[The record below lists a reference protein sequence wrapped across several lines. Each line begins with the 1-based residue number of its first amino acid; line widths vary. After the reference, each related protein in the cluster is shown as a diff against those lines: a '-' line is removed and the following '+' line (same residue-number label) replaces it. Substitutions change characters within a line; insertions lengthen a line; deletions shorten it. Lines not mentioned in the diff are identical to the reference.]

1 MSNFTIFAIE
11 GNIGSG
17 KSTLY
22 TSLQTLYKD
31 SPSVIFVP
39 EPVAQWEKIKDGSGK
54 TMLQLF
60 YADQEKYAF
69 AFQMMAY
76 ISRLSILKKIVEDNN
91 VKGRNIVIITER
103 TLYTDKYIFAKMLFD
118 QGKIEDVEYQIYLT
132 WFDEFAKDF
141 PLDNVVYVK
150 TSPEKCYERI
160 HKRAREGEEFIP
172 LAYLENCHKYHE
184 DFLDKNTGIKVN
196 QLIIDGNMDLKD
208 SDNSIMDG
216 WLQQIDAFISPVDL
230 I

>member
-1 MSNFTIFAIE
+1 MSKFTMFSID

-22 TSLQTLYKD
+22 TSLHELYKD
-31 SPSVIFVP
+31 NSAVIFVP
-39 EPVAQWEKIKDGSGK
+39 EPVSQWEKIKDGSGK

-76 ISRLSILKKIVEDNN
+76 ISRLSILRKIIKDNQ
-91 VKGRNIVIITER
+91 GQNIVIITER
-103 TLYTDKYIFAKMLFD
+103 TLYTDKHIFAKMLFD

-141 PLDNVVYVK
+141 PLNNVIYVK
-150 TSPEKCYERI
+150 TAPQKCYERI
-160 HKRAREGEEFIP
+160 HKRAREGEEIIP
-172 LAYLENCHKYHE
+172 LAYLEDCHRYHE
-184 DFLDKNTGIKVN
+184 EFLDKETGIKVE
-196 QLIIDGNMDLKD
+196 QLIIDGNMELKEGD
-208 SDNSIMDG
+208 TTIMES
-216 WLQQIDAFISPVDL
+216 WLRQIDSFIWDC
-230 I
+230 

>member
-1 MSNFTIFAIE
+1 MFSID

-22 TSLQTLYKD
+22 TSLHELYKD
-31 SPSVIFVP
+31 NSAVIFVP
-39 EPVAQWEKIKDGSGK
+39 EPVSQWEKIKDGSGK

-76 ISRLSILKKIVEDNN
+76 ISRLSILRKIIKDNQ
-91 VKGRNIVIITER
+91 GQNIVIITER
-103 TLYTDKYIFAKMLFD
+103 TLYTDKHIFAKMLFD

-141 PLDNVVYVK
+141 PLNNVIYVK
-150 TSPEKCYERI
+150 TAPQKCYERI
-160 HKRAREGEEFIP
+160 HKRAREGEEIIP
-172 LAYLENCHKYHE
+172 LAYLEDCHRYHE
-184 DFLDKNTGIKVN
+184 EFLDKETGIKVE
-196 QLIIDGNMDLKD
+196 QLIIDGNMELKEG
-208 SDNSIMDG
+208 DNTIMES
-216 WLQQIDAFISPVDL
+216 WLQQIDSFIWDC
-230 I
+230 

>member
-1 MSNFTIFAIE
+1 MFSID

-22 TSLQTLYKD
+22 ASLQQLYKD
-31 SPSVIFVP
+31 RPSVIFVP
-39 EPVAQWEKIKDGSGK
+39 EPVSQWEKIRDKSGK
-54 TMLQLF
+54 TMLHLF
-60 YADQEKYAF
+60 YTDQEKYAF

-76 ISRLSILKKIVEDNN
+76 ISRLSILRRIIAENKFKC
-91 VKGRNIVIITER
+91 RNIVIITER

-132 WFDEFAKDF
+132 WFDEFSIDF

-160 HKRAREGEEFIP
+160 HKRSREGEEIIP
-172 LAYLENCHKYHE
+172 LAYLEDCHRYHE
-184 DFLDKNTGIKVN
+184 EFLDKDTGIKVN
-196 QLIIDGNMDLKD
+196 QLIIDGNMELKEGETAT
-208 SDNSIMDG
+208 MDG
-216 WLQQIDAFISPVDL
+216 WLHQIDSFIGLDEL

>member
-1 MSNFTIFAIE
+1 MSKFTMFSID

-17 KSTLY
+17 KSTIY
-22 TSLQTLYKD
+22 ASLQDLYKD
-31 SPSVIFVP
+31 NDAVIFVP
-39 EPVAQWEKIKDGSGK
+39 EPVSQWEKIKDESGK

-76 ISRLSILKKIVEDNN
+76 ISRLSILRKIVEENKVN
-91 VKGRNIVIITER
+91 GRDIVIITER

-141 PLDNVVYVK
+141 PLNNVIYVK
-150 TSPEKCYERI
+150 TSPEKCYERV
-160 HKRAREGEEFIP
+160 HKRAREGEEIIP
-172 LAYLENCHKYHE
+172 LAYLEDCHRYHE
-184 DFLDKNTGIKVN
+184 EFLDKDTGIQVE
-196 QLIIDGNMDLKD
+196 QLIIDGNMELIEGDT
-208 SDNSIMDG
+208 SVMDK
-216 WLQQIDAFISPVDL
+216 WLNQIFFFIWDATQ
-230 I
+230 

>member
-1 MSNFTIFAIE
+1 MSKFTMFSID

-22 TSLQTLYKD
+22 ASLQELYKGRT
-31 SPSVIFVP
+31 SVIFVP
-39 EPVAQWEKIKDGSGK
+39 EPVSHWEKIKNASGK

-76 ISRLSILKKIVEDNN
+76 ISRLSILKKIVEDN
-91 VKGRNIVIITER
+91 KDKNIIIITER

-132 WFDEFAKDF
+132 WFDEFANDF

-150 TSPEKCYERI
+150 TAPQKCYERI
-160 HKRAREGEEFIP
+160 HKRAREGEEIIP
-172 LAYLENCHKYHE
+172 LAYLEDCHRYHE
-184 DFLDKNTGIKVN
+184 EFLDKETGIKVN
-196 QLIIDGNMDLKD
+196 QLIIDGNMDLKEGD
-208 SDNSIMDG
+208 TSIMDN
-216 WLQQIDAFISPVDL
+216 WLQQIDAFISPVEL
-230 I
+230 L